1 MLLHDMLYKIRK
13 NAKLSQEEFAGLFK
27 VSRQAV
33 QKWESGSSAPE
44 ISKLVEIS
52 KYFGISLD
60 ALILNRGKRTVE
72 EITYGKE
79 LRPEY
84 GLSSEWD
91 SYADYILDEYRQ
103 SAEEG
108 LDIEMYKNL
117 FDDVSMLPRGE
128 IRNNFADILFKAV
141 INAKTADGFKY
152 TEPSTLEEIKALRKP
167 SALSGKV
174 DKSAL
179 RSKIEG
185 AWYGR
190 ICGCMLGKTL
200 EGIRSNELIP
210 FLKETGN
217 FPLHR
222 YVYRTDLNDGICSK
236 YHYGFDS
243 KVYADE
249 IDGMPADDDT
259 NYIVLGQLI
268 VDRYG
273 RDFTPLDVSRAWLDC
288 QPKNAY
294 CTAERVAFCNFIRG
308 YNPPQSAM
316 FKNPYREWIGAQIRG
331 DYYGYIN
338 PGNPEAAAEMAWRD
352 ASISHVKNG
361 IYGEMFASA
370 MIAAAAVTDDMEKIV
385 AEGLAQIPSTSR
397 LFESVSEVVE
407 KYKNGETMEEIL
419 QYVRGKYDEHTE
431 YGWCHTIPNAMI
443 VAASLLF
450 GGGYYAKSICLAVEA
465 AYDTDCN
472 GATVGSIVGMAKGI
486 SAIPD
491 YWRKP
496 IKNKLHTGIFGLET
510 VDIDKRIDLNM
521 EHIGNIK

>member
-13 NAKLSQEEFAGLFK
+13 NAKLSQEEFANLFK

-33 QKWESGSSAPE
+33 QKWESGNSTPE

-79 LRPEY
+79 LRPECAE
-84 GLSSEWD
+84 LDSWE
-91 SYADYILDEYRQ
+91 SYAGYILDEYRQ
-103 SAEEG
+103 SSSEG
-108 LDIEMYKNL
+108 LDIGIYKNL
-117 FDDVSMLPRGE
+117 FEDVAKLPRGE
-128 IRNNFADILFKAV
+128 IRKDFADILFKAV
-141 INAKTADGFKY
+141 INAKTADGYKY
-152 TEPSTLEEIKALRKP
+152 TEPSTLAEIKALRKP

-174 DKSAL
+174 DKASL

-190 ICGCMLGKTL
+190 ICGCMLGKSV
-200 EGIRSNELIP
+200 ESVRSNEFIP

-217 FPLHR
+217 YPLHR
-222 YVYRTDLNDGICSK
+222 YIYRSDLNDDICSK
-236 YHYGFDS
+236 YNFAFAN
-243 KVYADE
+243 KIFADE

-259 NYIVLGQLI
+259 NYIVLGQELI
-268 VDRYG
+268 ERCG
-273 RDFTPLDVSRAWLDC
+273 RNFTPLNVSRIWLDC

-294 CTAERVAFCNFIRG
+294 CTAERVAYCNFIRG

-370 MIAAAAVTDDMEKIV
+370 MIAAAAVTDNMEEIV

-397 LFESVSEVVE
+397 LFESVSKVVE
-407 KYKNGETMEEIL
+407 KYKNGETMEDIL

-450 GGGYYAKSICLAVEA
+450 GGGDYAKTICTAVQA
-465 AYDTDCN
+465 CFDTDCN
-472 GATVGSIVGMAKGI
+472 GATVGSVVGMAKGI
-486 SAIPD
+486 SAISD

-496 IKNKLHTGIFGLET
+496 IKNTLHTGIFGLET
-510 VDIDKRIDLNM
+510 VDIDKRIDLTM
-521 EHIGNIK
+521 EHIENKK

>member
-174 DKSAL
+174 DKSVL

-294 CTAERVAFCNFIRG
+294 CTAERVAYCNFIRG
-308 YNPPQSAM
+308 
-316 FKNPYREWIGAQIRG
+316 FRFCR
-331 DYYGYIN
+331 
-338 PGNPEAAAEMAWRD
+338 
-352 ASISHVKNG
+352 
-361 IYGEMFASA
+361 
-370 MIAAAAVTDDMEKIV
+370 
-385 AEGLAQIPSTSR
+385 
-397 LFESVSEVVE
+397 
-407 KYKNGETMEEIL
+407 
-419 QYVRGKYDEHTE
+419 
-431 YGWCHTIPNAMI
+431 
-443 VAASLLF
+443 SL
-450 GGGYYAKSICLAVEA
+450 
-465 AYDTDCN
+465 
-472 GATVGSIVGMAKGI
+472 
-486 SAIPD
+486 P
-491 YWRKP
+491 
-496 IKNKLHTGIFGLET
+496 
-510 VDIDKRIDLNM
+510 
-521 EHIGNIK
+521 